1 MLIATTSHHLISPLI
16 SFLLVISFSLSFLF
30 LSLLPPILS
39 CLSMS
44 RLSSCLS
51 DHLCSRCSRLPSFL
65 PSFSSSPQ
73 VSCHLPTHMHTH
85 TSYCPSLPPSPVSV
99 PCSLLLLPPPSIHCP
114 CNSRR
119 CPDAPLPYPQYVPPP
134 AQPRPVS
141 NSWLRL
147 SVGPHSTRLCT
158 CRASLIFRSPSPA
171 LGFWILRLRCR
182 LRLVS
187 CGLSYAR

>member
-1 MLIATTSHHLISPLI
+1 MILSKKVEGTLPLPNLSIFATRSPLHRRYMNI
-16 SFLLVISFSLSFLF
+16 TC
-30 LSLLPPILS
+30 PHT
-39 CLSMS
+39 CT
-44 RLSSCLS
+44 C
-51 DHLCSRCSRLPSFL
+51 
-65 PSFSSSPQ
+65 
-73 VSCHLPTHMHTH
+73 THA
-85 TSYCPSLPPSPVSV
+85 SYCPSLPPSPVSV

-134 AQPRPVS
+134 AQPRLVS

-158 CRASLIFRSPSPA
+158 YLASLIFRSPSPA

>member
-1 MLIATTSHHLISPLI
+1 MSVYVTPVQLPVGPPMLP
-16 SFLLVISFSLSFLF
+16 
-30 LSLLPPILS
+30 LLPPALVLTIVL
-39 CLSMS
+39 LFTAGIMS
-44 RLSSCLS
+44 LA
-51 DHLCSRCSRLPSFL
+51 
-65 PSFSSSPQ
+65 
-73 VSCHLPTHMHTH
+73 HTH
-85 TSYCPSLPPSPVSV
+85 AHAC
-99 PCSLLLLPPPSIHCP
+99 LLLPISASLSRFRPLLLATAAPPSIHCP

-119 CPDAPLPYPQYVPPP
+119 CPDAPLPYPQYVSPL

-158 CRASLIFRSPSPA
+158 HRASLIFRLPSPA

-187 CGLSYAR
+187 CGLSYARW